1 MAAEMT
7 RRGRGRPPAGVRKDE
22 LVSKYPQLSL
32 RVPTDVQEQLR
43 ALAAIGNRPQWRVL
57 SDAVDAYVRHQ
68 PADIQQLVSRL
79 LDRAAPLF
87 SQPVRTRRRRT
98 ATASI
103 LNVDDNEAMLF
114 ARSSILRK
122 EGYEV
127 IEAQTGGGAL
137 AMLEQSRPDILLIDV
152 NLPDMSGLEVGRIV
166 RSTPA
171 YSSVKI
177 IQVSATYSTPHDQ
190 LHGLNAGAADIYLA
204 EPVPRGTLLSDVRPL
219 LNAK

>member
-1 MAAEMT
+1 MTAEPV
-7 RRGRGRPPAGVRKDE
+7 RRRRGRPPAGVRADE

-32 RVPTDVQEQLR
+32 RVPLDVQDRLR
-43 ALAAIGNRPQWRVL
+43 ALAAAGHRPQWRIL
-57 SDAVDAYVRHQ
+57 SDAVDAYVRNQ

-87 SQPVRTRRRRT
+87 SQPVRSRRRRT

-103 LNVDDNEAMLF
+103 LHVDDNEAMLF

-127 IEAQTGGGAL
+127 REAQTGGDAL
-137 AMLEQSRPDILLIDV
+137 ALLEQRPPDILLIDV
-152 NLPDMSGLEVGRIV
+152 NLPDMSGLEVGRVV

-171 YSSVKI
+171 YGGVKI
-177 IQVSATYSTPHDQ
+177 IQVSATYATPHDQ

-204 EPVPRGTLLSDVRPL
+204 EPVPRGTLLSVVRRL
-219 LNAK
+219 LLAS